1 LDHDIQ
7 IYIIKGL
14 FENMA
19 FFRNVSL
26 NLDPEFFDE
35 DKGPIVKFI
44 SNYFSKYDKIP
55 EYSVVVNV
63 MSKAKNL
70 GDEIKEDIEQTLVN
84 IKNLEFDSEAES
96 KWLYDETKIF
106 ATEMAFKISL
116 RKGTMELRKESK
128 EQDLGAAI
136 RDMEKSLSM
145 TWDEDFGIEFFDED
159 GIDEIYDHLGNNS
172 IRIPIGVSAID
183 DAINGGIPGETKFC
197 AVFVGQAGLGKT
209 MILGNAALNAVKDGK
224 NVLYITFE
232 IDQRELRK
240 RLDASFTDYSV
251 SSILGMRDQVKQKVK
266 DAKAAGKCGRFIIK
280 EFPPASVTAL
290 QIEQFLHSLKLKKQ
304 FAPDVLI
311 LDYLGIMVPISKD
324 AKNSYDKGKAVCEEI
339 RALSDRFKCPILS
352 AAQSNR
358 SGYGQQSVEMDNIA
372 DSMGIAHTAD
382 LIISLAQ
389 PEELKEND
397 QIKFEIIKSRIS
409 KSGSKGIVDVDYE
422 RLKLLSPQDSDQNDA
437 ANAIS
442 VGVKKINK
450 KADTNSGDIT

>member
-7 IYIIKGL
+7 IYILKGL
-14 FENMA
+14 FENLSY
-19 FFRNVSL
+19 FRNVSL
-26 NLDPEFFDE
+26 NLDPAFFDE
-35 DKGPIVKFI
+35 DKGPIVEFI

-63 MSKAKNL
+63 MSNAKKFS
-70 GDEIKEDIEQTLVN
+70 DELKEEIEETLIN
-84 IKNLEFDSEAES
+84 IKKLDFDSEAES
-96 KWLYDETKIF
+96 KWLYDETKLF
-106 ATEMAFKISL
+106 ATEMAFKLSL
-116 RKGTMELRKESK
+116 RNGVMELEKDNK
-128 EQDLGAAI
+128 QQDLGAAI

-145 TWDEDFGIEFFDED
+145 TWDEDFGIEYFDVD
-159 GIDEIYDHLGNNS
+159 GIDEIYDHLSDNS
-172 IRIPIGVSAID
+172 IRIPLGVDAID
-183 DAINGGIPGETKFC
+183 EAINGGIPGETKFC

-240 RLDASFTDYSV
+240 RIDASFTDFNV
-251 SSILGMRDQVKQKVK
+251 SSILGMRDQVKQKIR
-266 DAKAAGKCGRFIIK
+266 DAKTQGSCGRFIIK

-304 FAPDVLI
+304 FVPDVLV

-324 AKNSYDKGKAVCEEI
+324 AKNSYDRGKAVCEEI
-339 RALSDRFKCPILS
+339 RALSDRFKCPVLS
-352 AAQSNR
+352 AAQANR

-397 QIKFEIIKSRIS
+397 QIKFEVIKSRIS
-409 KSGSKGIVDVDYE
+409 KSGSKGIVDVDYA
-422 RLKLLSPQDSDQNDA
+422 RLKLLSSVDDDENDA
-437 ANAIS
+437 ASAITQ
-442 VGVKKINK
+442 GLNNIKKKPTSNT
-450 KADTNSGDIT
+450 DDIT

>member
-7 IYIIKGL
+7 IYILKGL
-14 FENMA
+14 FENMS

-35 DKGPIVKFI
+35 DKGPIVEFI
-44 SNYFSKYDKIP
+44 SNYFAKYDKIP

-63 MSKAKNL
+63 MSKAKKF
-70 GDEIKEDIEQTLVN
+70 GDELKEEIEETLIN
-84 IKNLEFDSEAES
+84 IKKLEFDSEAES
-96 KWLYDETKIF
+96 KWLYDETKDF

-116 RKGTMELRKESK
+116 RKGVMELEKDSK
-128 EQDLGAAI
+128 EQDLGASI

-159 GIDEIYDHLGNNS
+159 GIDDIYDHLGDNS
-172 IRIPIGVSAID
+172 LRIPIGVPAID

-240 RLDASFTDYSV
+240 RLDASFTDFSV
-251 SSILGMRDQVKQKVK
+251 SSILNMRDQVKQKVK
-266 DAKAAGKCGRFIIK
+266 DAKAQGNCGRFIIK

-304 FAPDVLI
+304 FVPDVLV

-339 RALSDRFKCPILS
+339 RALSDRFKCPVLS
-352 AAQSNR
+352 AAQANR

-397 QIKFEIIKSRIS
+397 QIKFEVIKSRIS
-409 KSGSKGIVDVDYE
+409 KSGSRGIVDVDYD
-422 RLKLLSPQDSDQNDA
+422 RLKLLSPAEGGENDA
-437 ANAIS
+437 AAAIS
-442 VGVKKINK
+442 VGVTKINSK
-450 KADTNSGDIT
+450 PSTSSGDIT